1 MGCRLVEAVGGG
13 VTEYG
18 GQDSMPTVSARDVVE
33 DIEGRPIQ
41 THLLALQ
48 VIVCALHRHW

>member
-1 MGCRLVEAVGGG
+1 MGFRLVEAVGGG